1 MVYIIVLRI
10 QFYVQHNKKELTM
23 ANSSFVVF
31 SQAADGAVSTTA
43 AAVPAADAS
52 TATSMKALSTAE
64 LDLSRCFY
72 ASAEDVRDSGS
83 ISGLGKPP
91 EEGMATHFS
100 ILAWR
105 IPWTEEPGGL
115 CKGF

>member
-1 MVYIIVLRI
+1 ML
-10 QFYVQHNKKELTM
+10 
-23 ANSSFVVF
+23 FVK
-31 SQAADGAVSTTA
+31 QAADISMNHIF
-43 AAVPAADAS
+43 ADFFH
-52 TATSMKALSTAE
+52 TVIVVKNLP
-64 LDLSRCFY
+64 

-91 EEGMATHFS
+91 EEGMATQFS

-115 CKGF
+115 WFTGLQRDRHD